1 MLTTP
6 SNVLPKYKPQANF
19 PTHNLNSMKVKVMG
33 LNLGYLLKPSQLK
46 EKRTYSFLVNCQY
59 SNGLFVNTP
68 LINHLEGINETQTN
82 QPMERIKKLVEDTA
96 KLNNYMQ
103 EIDVHLEG
111 VDKKVNE
118 EIPRNLLLNKMF
130 TKLGKLSRYILQSL
144 RRV

>member
-1 MLTTP
+1 MEYEKNTFLHEFAFNGFL
-6 SNVLPKYKPQANF
+6 SIALNKY
-19 PTHNLNSMKVKVMG
+19 
-33 LNLGYLLKPSQLK
+33 
-46 EKRTYSFLVNCQY
+46 
-59 SNGLFVNTP
+59 
-68 LINHLEGINETQTN
+68 LEGINETQTN

-130 TKLGKLSRYILQSL
+130 TKLGKLSRYIFQC
-144 RRV
+144 RRRI

>member
-1 MLTTP
+1 MTCQQHKSVGHFFFYFNLKILGHFV
-6 SNVLPKYKPQANF
+6 SFIKCELLRRE
-19 PTHNLNSMKVKVMG
+19 PTVFLSIV
-33 LNLGYLLKPSQLK
+33 YLL
-46 EKRTYSFLVNCQY
+46 TVFL
-59 SNGLFVNTP
+59 SIP
-68 LINHLEGINETQTN
+68 LNKYLEGINETQTN

-130 TKLGKLSRYILQSL
+130 TKLGKLSRYIFQC
-144 RRV
+144 RRRI

>member
-1 MLTTP
+1 MAF
-6 SNVLPKYKPQANF
+6 SEYMNF
-19 PTHNLNSMKVKVMG
+19 IL
-33 LNLGYLLKPSQLK
+33 
-46 EKRTYSFLVNCQY
+46 ERFCCQY
-59 SNGLFVNTP
+59 H
-68 LINHLEGINETQTN
+68 LINYLEGINETQTN

-130 TKLGKLSRYILQSL
+130 TKLGKLSRNI
-144 RRV
+144 

>member
-1 MLTTP
+1 
-6 SNVLPKYKPQANF
+6 
-19 PTHNLNSMKVKVMG
+19 
-33 LNLGYLLKPSQLK
+33 
-46 EKRTYSFLVNCQY
+46 
-59 SNGLFVNTP
+59 
-68 LINHLEGINETQTN
+68 
-82 QPMERIKKLVEDTA
+82 MERIKKLVEDTA

-130 TKLGKLSRYILQSL
+130 TKLGELSRYILQGR

>member
-1 MLTTP
+1 M
-6 SNVLPKYKPQANF
+6 
-19 PTHNLNSMKVKVMG
+19 
-33 LNLGYLLKPSQLK
+33 K

-130 TKLGKLSRYILQSL
+130 TKLGKLSRNIGFPNRPSFRYGNFFTSNN
-144 RRV
+144 